1 MNNLQDT
8 LFLKELKNVNKIKNI
23 LYTKQEDVLTVDQL
37 IQQAVQAEPSNF
49 YMWYAWGIIK
59 KLQDNLIASE
69 KSFRKALE
77 IQPLNKFALHELGRV
92 LTFRKKYAEAEKIF
106 LDILESQSDNISSI
120 LSTDLLLHIAD
131 NYIDWA
137 NDEFKNNEY
146 ESWKER
152 TNKAFDFILLA
163 LDLNQSERRIHELHK
178 KICLD
183 FGQRLFWIG
192 NKKIGEKFLLRVI
205 AEFRLEGQLI
215 PTNKEALTTA
225 YYNLA
230 KFEKSKSKPNWDL
243 IDIYVRKGLAVCND
257 EKKTEVFL
265 KLKKIVKDEKRRRIG
280 RIESFN
286 EIRKF
291 GIIKSNQLSCIFF
304 PKCLTWFCKDIST
317 LVDKEVSFIPVPHSS
332 SLRKKNIKATQI
344 RLIDN

>member
-1 MNNLQDT
+1 VNILQDAI
-8 LFLKELKNVNKIKNI
+8 FLKELQNINKIKNI
-23 LYTKQEDVLTVDQL
+23 LYTKQENVLTVDYL

-49 YMWYAWGIIK
+49 YGWYAWGIIK
-59 KLQDNLIASE
+59 KLQDNLDAAE

-77 IQPLNKFALHELGRV
+77 LQPLNKFALHELGRV
-92 LTFRKKYAEAEKIF
+92 LTFRKNYAAAEKIF
-106 LDILESQSDNISSI
+106 LEILESQSDDLKSI

-137 NDEFKNNEY
+137 NDEFKKNEY
-146 ESWKER
+146 ESWKDR
-152 TNKAFDFILLA
+152 TKNAFDFILLA
-163 LDLNQSERRIHELHK
+163 LDLNNSERRIHELHK

-192 NKKIGEKFLLRVI
+192 NKEIGEKFLLRVV

-215 PTNKEALTTA
+215 PTNNEALMIA

-230 KFEKSKSKPNWDL
+230 KNEKSKSNPNWNMM
-243 IDIYVRKGLAVCND
+243 DIYVRKGLKFSNE
-257 EKKTEVFL
+257 EKITKFFQ
-265 KLKKIVKDEKRRRIG
+265 KLKKIVRNEKRRKNG

-304 PKCLTWFCKDIST
+304 PKCLTWFCKDISA
-317 LVDKEVSFIPVPHSS
+317 LVGRKVSFIPVPHSS
-332 SLRKKNIKATQI
+332 AVRKKNFKATQI
-344 RLIDN
+344 RLIET

>member
-1 MNNLQDT
+1 MQDT
-8 LFLKELKNVNKIKNI
+8 LFLKELQNLNKIKTI
-23 LYTKQEDVLTVDQL
+23 LYTKQEDVLTVDHL

-49 YMWYAWGIIK
+49 YVWYAWGIIK
-59 KLQDNLIASE
+59 KLQDNLIAAE
-69 KSFRKALE
+69 KGFRKALE
-77 IQPLNKFALHELGRV
+77 LQPHNKFALHELARV

-106 LDILESQSDNISSI
+106 LEILESDTITSI
-120 LSTDLLLHIAD
+120 LSSDLLLHIAD

-137 NDEFKNNEY
+137 NDEFKNKEY
-146 ESWKER
+146 GSWKDL
-152 TNKAFDFILLA
+152 TKKALDFILLA

-192 NKKIGEKFLLRVI
+192 NKEIGEKFLLRVV

-230 KFEKSKSKPNWDL
+230 KYEKSKTNPNWDL
-243 IDIYVRKGLAVCND
+243 IDIYVRKGLTVCNE
-257 EKKTEVFL
+257 EKKTRFFL
-265 KLKKIVKDEKRRRIG
+265 ELKKIVKTEKRRRIG

-304 PKCLTWFCKDIST
+304 PKCLTWFCKDISA
-317 LVDKEVSFIPVPHSS
+317 LVDSEVSFIPVPHSS
-332 SLRKKNIKATQI
+332 SLRKKNFKATQI
-344 RLIDN
+344 RLIKT